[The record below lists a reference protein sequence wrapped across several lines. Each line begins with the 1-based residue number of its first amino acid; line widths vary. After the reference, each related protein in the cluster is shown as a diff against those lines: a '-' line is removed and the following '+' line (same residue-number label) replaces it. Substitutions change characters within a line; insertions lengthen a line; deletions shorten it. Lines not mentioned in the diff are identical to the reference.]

1 VTSPIYHPTGWPV
14 EPRPEQYDTAQ
25 TDPRLGGH
33 NQPGAFAES
42 ELDYALTEGP
52 RDNGDPMDSGSGSSS
67 TVDTAKGEAA
77 NVKDPTVDTAKG
89 EAANVKDP
97 TVHTAKGEAAN
108 VKDATVHT
116 AKGETAD
123 VKDTAVDAAVGVNDV
138 AASEASSVAEEAK
151 YQARSLVDQTRFW
164 ALSEH
169 YCPDG

>member
-77 NVKDPTVDTAKG
+77 NA
-89 EAANVKDP
+89 KDP

-108 VKDATVHT
+108 VKDPTVHT

-123 VKDTAVDAAVGVNDV
+123 VKDTAVDAAVGVKDV

>member
-1 VTSPIYHPTGWPV
+1 MTSPIYHPTGWPV

-77 NVKDPTVDTAKG
+77 NVKDPTV
-89 EAANVKDP
+89 
-97 TVHTAKGEAAN
+97 
-108 VKDATVHT
+108 HT

-123 VKDTAVDAAVGVNDV
+123 VKDTAVDAAVGVKDV

>member
-77 NVKDPTVDTAKG
+77 NVKDPTV
-89 EAANVKDP
+89 
-97 TVHTAKGEAAN
+97 HTAKGEA
-108 VKDATVHT
+108 
-116 AKGETAD
+116 AD
-123 VKDTAVDAAVGVNDV
+123 VKDTAVDAAVGVKDV

>member
-77 NVKDPTVDTAKG
+77 NVKDPTV
-89 EAANVKDP
+89 
-97 TVHTAKGEAAN
+97 
-108 VKDATVHT
+108 HT

-123 VKDTAVDAAVGVNDV
+123 VKDTAVDAAVGVKDV

>member
-42 ELDYALTEGP
+42 ELDYASTEGP

-77 NVKDPTVDTAKG
+77 NVKDPTV
-89 EAANVKDP
+89 
-97 TVHTAKGEAAN
+97 
-108 VKDATVHT
+108 HT

-123 VKDTAVDAAVGVNDV
+123 VKDTAVDAAVGVKDV

-151 YQARSLVDQTRFW
+151 YQARSLVYQTRFW

>member
-77 NVKDPTVDTAKG
+77 NVKDPTVHTAKG

-97 TVHTAKGEAAN
+97 
-108 VKDATVHT
+108 TVHT

>member
-1 VTSPIYHPTGWPV
+1 LERVVTSPIYHPTGWPV

-67 TVDTAKGEAA
+67 
-77 NVKDPTVDTAKG
+77 TVDTAKG